1 MRRHLSTKNIICHL
15 PSVHLFYSWQMFR
28 TWTPEES
35 WKMLHLSLIVTQ
47 TVQFVRFQFKSI
59 FLHEWSL
66 QSMSSKLSLD
76 ITSESEKKEMVM
88 SVHCWL
94 LTKWIASINGLVL
107 SSKLQRGASLFLP
120 LIIINSRDLRPTLC
134 WLSPDRV
141 DTWDT
146 TDSVIIVITLRLDHF
161 IITHHKIKQYVCWT
175 RESVVAKTKRFQQ
188 LNSNVSLPLFHS
200 MKMMTMTLYLYYWW
214 VYDSLCLLSPL
225 NIKFP
230 AVSELCNDQQ

>member
-28 TWTPEES
+28 TWTWPWTPEES

-66 QSMSSKLSLD
+66 QSMSSKLSLE
-76 ITSESEKKEMVM
+76 ITQTSESEKKEMVM

-107 SSKLQRGASLFLP
+107 SSKLQRGTSLFLP
-120 LIIINSRDLRPTLC
+120 LIIINSGDLTPTLC
-134 WLSPDRV
+134 WLSPSPDRV

-146 TDSVIIVITLRLDHF
+146 TDSVIIVITLRLDQ
-161 IITHHKIKQYVCWT
+161 I
-175 RESVVAKTKRFQQ
+175 
-188 LNSNVSLPLFHS
+188 FHNHTS
-200 MKMMTMTLYLYYWW
+200 QEQTI
-214 VYDSLCLLSPL
+214 CLL
-225 NIKFP
+225 NQRK
-230 AVSELCNDQQ
+230 CCCQD

>member
-28 TWTPEES
+28 TWTWPWTPEES

-66 QSMSSKLSLD
+66 QSMSSKLS
-76 ITSESEKKEMVM
+76 
-88 SVHCWL
+88 L

-146 TDSVIIVITLRLDHF
+146 TDSVIIVITLRLDQ
-161 IITHHKIKQYVCWT
+161 I
-175 RESVVAKTKRFQQ
+175 
-188 LNSNVSLPLFHS
+188 FHNHTS
-200 MKMMTMTLYLYYWW
+200 QEQTI
-214 VYDSLCLLSPL
+214 CLL
-225 NIKFP
+225 NQRK
-230 AVSELCNDQQ
+230 CCCQD